1 MKHKTV
7 IIIIILGFL
16 VISSL
21 CKTQII
27 EGLDERKKNVSAL
40 NRGEY
45 IDDTSYLKSKD
56 GSYYLKLRNGKLL
69 CKTKT
74 NGKWSTIWTMNAKG
88 SKMMLLNDYGLLQF
102 KMSKKDEYMPIT
114 KEITG
119 SKSVVL
125 TAYGTL
131 ELKNAEDGNGD
142 TLWTYPLVEGLND
155 DAADTALKNL
165 MDDVRDDR
173 AALTKHT
180 AYALNKYLTDGAAE
194 GTNYKFDPKH
204 KGYWDVLKGDIGIVD
219 NYSTTVDTDG
229 SDYDALVNDEIT
241 ATTGDKHATLL
252 QNTRTMRRLRN
263 NLDNKIKVLNQLGD
277 SHVTEKQL
285 QLDSTIYISLAW
297 TVVASSL
304 VYYTLTQ

>member
-16 VISSL
+16 VIASL

-102 KMSKKDEYMPIT
+102 KMSKKDEYIPIT

-142 TLWTYPLVEGLND
+142 TLWTYPLVEGL
-155 DAADTALKNL
+155 DAADDALNNL
-165 MDDVRDDR
+165 MDDVDVERTKR
-173 AALTKHT
+173 TKHT
-180 AYALNKYLTDGAAE
+180 ASALNNYLTGLDDTA
-194 GTNYKFDPKH
+194 TNYKLYH
-204 KGYWDVLKGDIGIVD
+204 VVHWNALKDTIAALDDSGAV
-219 NYSTTVDTDG
+219 VDTADG
-229 SDYDALVNDEIT
+229 AYAALGNDEIE
-241 ATTGDKHATLL
+241 AGRDDNHATLL

>member
-16 VISSL
+16 LLVSL

-27 EGLDERKKNVSAL
+27 EGLDEKKKNVSAL

-56 GSYYLKLRNGKLL
+56 GSYSLKLRKGKLL
-69 CKTKT
+69 CRTKT
-74 NGKWSTIWTMNAKG
+74 NGKLSTIWTMNAKG
-88 SKMMLLNDYGLLQF
+88 SKMMLLNNYGLLQF
-102 KMSKKDEYMPIT
+102 KMSKKDEYIPIT

-142 TLWTYPLVEGLND
+142 TLWTYPLVEGLD
-155 DAADTALKNL
+155 PADKALIRL
-165 MDDVRDDR
+165 MDDVRDER
-173 AALTKHT
+173 TALTKHT
-180 AYALNKYLTDGAAE
+180 AYALDQYLTDGVAG
-194 GTNYKFDPKH
+194 GTNYKFDPKRA
-204 KGYWDVLKGDIGIVD
+204 KDWNDLTAEIDIAD
-219 NYSTTVDTDG
+219 PDDYSTVVNG
-229 SDYDALVNDEIT
+229 DYAALVNDKIHST
-241 ATTGDKHATLL
+241 NDNDDHATLL
-252 QNTRTMRRLRN
+252 QNTRKMRRLRN

>member
-16 VISSL
+16 VLASL
-21 CKTQII
+21 CKTQIT

-69 CKTKT
+69 CRTKT
-74 NGKWSTIWTMNAKG
+74 NGKWSTIWSMNAKG

-102 KMSKKDEYMPIT
+102 KMSKKDEYIPIT
-114 KEITG
+114 KEVTG

-142 TLWTYPLVEGLND
+142 TLWTYPLVEGLTD
-155 DAADTALKNL
+155 DPADTALSALMSAVDNERTMRTKETASALNNYLTGAESSGTNL
-165 MDDVRDDR
+165 KFD
-173 AALTKHT
+173 TKHEDNWT
-180 AYALNKYLTDGAAE
+180 ALNTKITALDDSGTGVDTTDGA
-194 GTNYKFDPKH
+194 Y
-204 KGYWDVLKGDIGIVD
+204 VD
-219 NYSTTVDTDG
+219 
-229 SDYDALVNDEIT
+229 LVNDEISG
-241 ATTGDKHATLL
+241 GDHATLL
-252 QNTRTMRRLRN
+252 QNTRKMRRLRN

>member
-16 VISSL
+16 VLASL
-21 CKTQII
+21 CKTQIT

-69 CKTKT
+69 CRTKT
-74 NGKWSTIWTMNAKG
+74 NGKWSTIWTMNSKG
-88 SKMMLLNDYGLLQF
+88 SKIMLLNDYGLLQF
-102 KMSKKDEYMPIT
+102 KMSKKDEYIPIT

-142 TLWTYPLVEGLND
+142 TLWTYPLVEGLTD
-155 DAADTALKNL
+155 DPADTALSAL
-165 MDDVRDDR
+165 MSAVDNERTM
-173 AALTKHT
+173 LTKHT
-180 AYALNKYLTDGAAE
+180 AYALNQYLTTSGSSGKNPKLAAKHQDDWNALK
-194 GTNYKFDPKH
+194 TKIIISDPT
-204 KGYWDVLKGDIGIVD
+204 GY
-219 NYSTTVDTDG
+219 TTAVNG
-229 SDYDALVNDEIT
+229 DYDNLNNDEIT
-241 ATTGDKHATLL
+241 DGDHATLL
-252 QNTRTMRRLRN
+252 QNTRKMRRLRN

>member
-1 MKHKTV
+1 M

-16 VISSL
+16 VLASL

-56 GSYYLKLRNGKLL
+56 GSYYLKLRDGKLL

-102 KMSKKDEYMPIT
+102 KMSKNDEYIPIT

-142 TLWTYPLVEGLND
+142 TLWTYPLVEGLTD
-155 DAADTALKNL
+155 DAADIALDNL
-165 MDDVRDDR
+165 MGAVRDDR

-180 AYALNKYLTDGAAE
+180 AYALDQYLTDGVAG

-204 KGYWDVLKGDIGIVD
+204 EANWKALTNKINIDDPGD
-219 NYSTTVDTDG
+219 YSTTLNTD
-229 SDYDALVNDEIT
+229 DDAYAALVNDEIDGT
-241 ATTGDKHATLL
+241 ADDNHATLL
-252 QNTRTMRRLRN
+252 QNTRKMRRLRN